1 MRKWSVVLAMSAL
14 VALPLCAQEQ
24 KNDVASES
32 AKAAALAA
40 AKSGSPAAKAEPAA
54 RNAWGFSGAVR
65 TTPLATAANAN
76 SSNEDEPGRTT
87 PKWEASVGYSYT
99 SFHPGV
105 PFDDLSLHGASGGF
119 VFNVHKYLGL
129 VVDFGGGRF
138 SRRLSPTTRLNGGVF
153 TYLFG
158 PRLNLRRF
166 DRFVPFAEFLVG
178 GARSGGALTGT
189 SNSGYDSFAVA
200 TGGGVDVVLTR
211 NLAWRFAQ
219 IDFLMTNFSGPTVGG
234 NSRQDNLR
242 LGSGLVFRFGN
253 EKRVPPPP
261 PNRSPVAS
269 CSASPSSVYAGSG
282 DAVTVHVNA
291 SDPDNDALTY
301 SYTATGGTVE
311 GSGPDARW
319 NTAGLGVGVYT
330 ANAKVDDGKGGNATC
345 AADIKVEQ
353 RPNRPPVIS
362 CSTERSPIQAGER
375 TAITSTASDPD
386 NDPLTYSYTA
396 TGGQVTGSGAQV
408 QFDATGLPA
417 GNYTVKCMASDGRGG
432 NAESSTT
439 VEVKEPL
446 IKKQLE
452 LKLALHSI
460 YFQTALP
467 TVAKP
472 DAGLLA
478 SQAATLDTLARDFKQ
493 YLTYRADAHLILEG
507 HADIRGAQDYNQA
520 LSERRVARTKNYL
533 IEKGVPADHIESK
546 GFGAQRNMTS
556 EEVKRL
562 LEEDPD
568 LTPAEKQKL
577 LKNLLTVRLANNR
590 RVDVTLSTTGE
601 QSTRRFPF
609 NAKDALT
616 LISRSGGGTRTTKV
630 PAAKKPA
637 PKR

>member
-1 MRKWSVVLAMSAL
+1 MRKWSAVLAMSAL

-40 AKSGSPAAKAEPAA
+40 AKSGSHAVKAEPAA

-65 TTPLATAANAN
+65 TSPFATAANAK

-119 VFNVHKYLGL
+119 AFNVHKYLGL

-261 PNRSPVAS
+261 PNREPVAS
-269 CSASPSSVYAGSG
+269 CSASLSSVYAGSG
-282 DAVTVHVNA
+282 DVVTVHVNA
-291 SDPDNDALTY
+291 SDPDYDALTY

-319 NTAGLGVGVYT
+319 NTAGLGVGAYT
-330 ANAKVDDGKGGNATC
+330 VNAKVDDGKGGNATC

-353 RPNRPPVIS
+353 RANRPPVIS
-362 CSTERSPIQAGER
+362 CSAERSPILVGEH
-375 TAITSTASDPD
+375 TKINCNASDPD
-386 NDPLTYSYTA
+386 GDPLTYSCKT
-396 TGGQVTGSGAQV
+396 TGGQVSGSGPA
-408 QFDATGLPA
+408 FDFDSTGTQA
-417 GNYTVKCMASDGRGG
+417 GSYKVTCTVDDGRGG
-432 NAESSTT
+432 TADSSATVDVQAPPPPPQASKIGDCSYKANITRVDNVCKRVGDDVALRLKNEPNAK
-439 VEVKEPL
+439 VVIVGFADPKE
-446 IKKQLE
+446 KGAA
-452 LKLALHSI
+452 KL
-460 YFQTALP
+460 
-467 TVAKP
+467 
-472 DAGLLA
+472 G
-478 SQAATLDTLARDFKQ
+478 ATRADLFKQ
-493 YLTYRADAHLILEG
+493 YLG
-507 HADIRGAQDYNQA
+507 
-520 LSERRVARTKNYL
+520 
-533 IEKGVPADHIESK
+533 EKGIDASRISTRTGTAQSGADTE
-546 GFGAQRNMTS
+546 
-556 EEVKRL
+556 
-562 LEEDPD
+562 
-568 LTPAEKQKL
+568 
-577 LKNLLTVRLANNR
+577 NR
-590 RVDVTLSTTGE
+590 RIDII
-601 QSTRRFPF
+601 F
-609 NAKDALT
+609 
-616 LISRSGGGTRTTKV
+616 V
-630 PAAKKPA
+630 PEGATY
-637 PKR
+637 